1 MFTPQQP
8 VVKPKTSN
16 VELTP
21 RDDLRK
27 QVSEIL
33 KRVDQLIRKGE
44 LPQAQL
50 EVARAKELDPRN
62 VYALA
67 FEERIGNLLTQ
78 EHESQLA
85 AKAKRAAEA
94 DAVRRFEE
102 ERAKAEEQRLRV
114 SFPTAPS
121 APQASAPGR
130 DKDIITRIAGTDSSR
145 RPATVPTPPPAPKQT
160 AQSTPPVPVRPPEQ
174 SPAAHGEDLRMYRE
188 YLESIW
194 KTGAATPEELNQGES
209 LRALLSVSA
218 SEHETMQREVRMKSY
233 VDAVRQHLSGNAA
246 DAVRPVTLES
256 LRTKYSITENEHSEI
271 EAKLLEE
278 LQRGKKLPS
287 ILVIDDDTRLLSLL
301 TDVLSNAGFDVIAL
315 PTSDEAFAL
324 LRKFRPDLI
333 LCDINL
339 ETSTMGG
346 FTFYEKIQE
355 RPHLQDVPFVFLTG
369 LTDEVLVRTGKELGV
384 DDYLTKPISDA
395 TLVATL
401 RGKLKR
407 YRQLRTAREKS
418 AVAA

>member
-1 MFTPQQP
+1 MFAPQQP
-8 VVKPKTSN
+8 TARPKAPS

-33 KRVDQLIRKGE
+33 KRVDQLIRQGE
-44 LPQAQL
+44 LSQAQM
-50 EVARAKELDPRN
+50 EIARAKELDPRN

-78 EHESQLA
+78 EHESQIA
-85 AKAKRAAEA
+85 ASAKRAADEES
-94 DAVRRFEE
+94 VRRFEV
-102 ERAKAEEQRLRV
+102 ERIKAEEQRQTV
-114 SFPTAPS
+114 QEYAASTPSPAP
-121 APQASAPGR
+121 APARKQEPV
-130 DKDIITRIAGTDSSR
+130 TRIGETNAPRRTAGIPASPSVPERSSTAAIPQNAAD
-145 RPATVPTPPPAPKQT
+145 RPIANH
-160 AQSTPPVPVRPPEQ
+160 ED
-174 SPAAHGEDLRMYRE
+174 DLRMYRE

-194 KTGAATPEELNQGES
+194 KTGAATAEELRQGET
-209 LRALLSVSA
+209 LRTLLAVDA
-218 SEHETMQREVRMKSY
+218 GEHEKLQREIRMKSY
-233 VDAVRQHLSGNAA
+233 VEAVRQHLSGNIA
-246 DAVRPVTLES
+246 DPVRPVTLES
-256 LRTKYSITENEHSEI
+256 LRTRFSISENEHSEI
-271 EAKLLEE
+271 EAKLLQE

-287 ILVIDDDTRLLSLL
+287 ILVIDDDTRLLGLL
-301 TDVLSNAGFDVIAL
+301 ADVLTNAGFDVIAL
-315 PTSDEAFAL
+315 STSDEAFAL

-418 AVAA
+418 TAVAA